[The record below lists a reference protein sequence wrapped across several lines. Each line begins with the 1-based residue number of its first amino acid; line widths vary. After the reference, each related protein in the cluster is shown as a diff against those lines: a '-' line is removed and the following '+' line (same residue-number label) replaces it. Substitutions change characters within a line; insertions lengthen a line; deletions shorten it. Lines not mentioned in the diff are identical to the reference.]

1 MKNLI
6 LSISLLMVMAT
17 SSFALETEFIEVA
30 INLEDSRVR
39 YDSSYRK
46 IDYPLGD
53 VPADVGVCSDV
64 IVRAY
69 RGIDI
74 DLQQLVHEDM
84 KNNFSVYPKIWGLS
98 RTDRNIDHRRVLN
111 LRAFFKRHGKS
122 LSISDNPNDYKPGDL
137 VTWNLKSNGSL
148 PHIGIVTNLY
158 SHDKKRPVIMHNIGR
173 GQVLEDMLFDY
184 EITGHY
190 RYGFD

>member
-1 MKNLI
+1 MKSLI
-6 LSISLLMVMAT
+6 FFISLLMGIAT
-17 SSFALETEFIEVA
+17 SSFALETKFIEVA
-30 INLEDSRVR
+30 ISLEDSSVR
-39 YDSSYRK
+39 YDGSYRK
-46 IDYPLGD
+46 IGYPLGD

-64 IVRAY
+64 IIRAY

-84 KNNFSVYPKIWGLS
+84 KKNFSVYPKIWGLS

-158 SHDKKRPVIMHNIGR
+158 SNNKKRPIIMHNMGR

-190 RYGFD
+190 RYGVD

>member
-1 MKNLI
+1 MKSLI
-6 LSISLLMVMAT
+6 FFISLLMGIAT
-17 SSFALETEFIEVA
+17 SSFALETKFIEVA
-30 INLEDSRVR
+30 ISLEDSSVR
-39 YDSSYRK
+39 YDGSYRK
-46 IDYPLGD
+46 IGYPLGD

-64 IVRAY
+64 IIRAY

-84 KNNFSVYPKIWGLS
+84 KKNFSVYPKIWGLS

-122 LSISDNPNDYKPGDL
+122 LSISDNPNDYKPGNL

-148 PHIGIVTNLY
+148 PHIGIVTNMY
-158 SHDKKRPVIMHNIGR
+158 SNNKKRPIIMHNMGR

-184 EITGHY
+184 KITGHY
-190 RYGFD
+190 RYRVD

>member
-1 MKNLI
+1 MGI
-6 LSISLLMVMAT
+6 AT
-17 SSFALETEFIEVA
+17 SSFALETKFIEVA
-30 INLEDSRVR
+30 ISLEDSSVR
-39 YDSSYRK
+39 YDGSYRK

-84 KNNFSVYPKIWGLS
+84 KKNFSVYPKIWGLS
-98 RTDRNIDHRRVLN
+98 RTDRNIDHRRVPN
-111 LRAFFKRHGKS
+111 LRTFFKRHGKS

-158 SHDKKRPVIMHNIGR
+158 SNNENRPVIMHNIGM

-190 RYGFD
+190 RYGVD

>member
-1 MKNLI
+1 MKSLI
-6 LSISLLMVMAT
+6 FFISLLMWIAT
-17 SSFALETEFIEVA
+17 SSFALETKFIEVA
-30 INLEDSRVR
+30 ISLEDSSVR
-39 YDSSYRK
+39 YDGSYRK
-46 IDYPLGD
+46 IGYPLGD

-64 IVRAY
+64 IIRAY

-84 KNNFSVYPKIWGLS
+84 KKNFSVYPKIWGLS

-122 LSISDNPNDYKPGDL
+122 LSISDNPNDYKPGNL

-158 SHDKKRPVIMHNIGR
+158 SNNKKRPIIMHNMGR

-190 RYGFD
+190 RYRVD

>member
-1 MKNLI
+1 MKSLI
-6 LSISLLMVMAT
+6 FFISLLMGIAT
-17 SSFALETEFIEVA
+17 SSFALETKFIEVA
-30 INLEDSRVR
+30 ISLEDSSVR
-39 YDSSYRK
+39 YDGSYRK
-46 IDYPLGD
+46 IGYPLGD

-64 IVRAY
+64 IIRAY

-84 KNNFSVYPKIWGLS
+84 KKNFSVYPKIWGLS

-122 LSISDNPNDYKPGDL
+122 LSISDNPNDYKPGNL

-190 RYGFD
+190 RYRVD

>member
-6 LSISLLMVMAT
+6 VSISLLMVMAT

-30 INLEDSRVR
+30 INLEDSSVR

-84 KNNFSVYPKIWGLS
+84 KKNFSVYPKIWGLS

-158 SHDKKRPVIMHNIGR
+158 SYDKERPVIMHNIGR

-190 RYGFD
+190 RYRVD

>member
-1 MKNLI
+1 MKSLI
-6 LSISLLMVMAT
+6 FFISLLMGIAT
-17 SSFALETEFIEVA
+17 SSFALETKFIEVA
-30 INLEDSRVR
+30 ISLEDSSVR
-39 YDSSYRK
+39 YDGSYRK
-46 IDYPLGD
+46 IGYPLGD

-64 IVRAY
+64 IIRAY

-84 KNNFSVYPKIWGLS
+84 KKNFSVYPKIWGLS

-158 SHDKKRPVIMHNIGR
+158 SNNKKRPIIMHNMGR

-190 RYGFD
+190 RYRVD

>member
-1 MKNLI
+1 MKSLI
-6 LSISLLMVMAT
+6 FFISLLMGIAT
-17 SSFALETEFIEVA
+17 SSFALETKFIEVA
-30 INLEDSRVR
+30 ISLEDSSVR
-39 YDSSYRK
+39 YDGSYRK
-46 IDYPLGD
+46 IGYPLGD

-64 IVRAY
+64 IIRAY

-84 KNNFSVYPKIWGLS
+84 KKNFSVYPKIWGLS

-122 LSISDNPNDYKPGDL
+122 LSISDNPNDYKPGNL

-158 SHDKKRPVIMHNIGR
+158 SNNKKRPIIMHNMGR

-190 RYGFD
+190 RYGVD

>member
-1 MKNLI
+1 MKSLI
-6 LSISLLMVMAT
+6 VSISLLMGIAT

-30 INLEDSRVR
+30 ISLEDSSVR
-39 YDSSYRK
+39 YDGSYRK

-74 DLQQLVHEDM
+74 DLQQLIHEDM

-98 RTDRNIDHRRVLN
+98 RTDRNIDHRRVPN
-111 LRAFFKRHGKS
+111 LRTFFKRHGKS
-122 LSISDNPNDYKPGDL
+122 LSISGNPNDYKPGDL

-184 EITGHY
+184 KITGHY
-190 RYGFD
+190 RYGVD

>member
-6 LSISLLMVMAT
+6 VSISLLMVMAT

-122 LSISDNPNDYKPGDL
+122 LSISDNPNDYKPGNL

-148 PHIGIVTNLY
+148 PHIGIVTNMY
-158 SHDKKRPVIMHNIGR
+158 SNNKKRPIIMHNMGR

-190 RYGFD
+190 RYRVD

>member
-122 LSISDNPNDYKPGDL
+122 LSISDNPNDYKPGNL

-190 RYGFD
+190 RYRVD

>member
-1 MKNLI
+1 MKKLFI
-6 LSISLLMVMAT
+6 LATLMGIAN
-17 SSFALETEFIEVA
+17 SSFALETKFIEVA
-30 INLEDSRVR
+30 ISLEDSSVR
-39 YDSSYRK
+39 YDGSYRK

-64 IVRAY
+64 IIRAY

-84 KNNFSVYPKIWGLS
+84 KKNFSVYPKIWGLS
-98 RTDRNIDHRRVLN
+98 RTDRNIDHRRVPN

-158 SHDKKRPVIMHNIGR
+158 SINENHPIIMHNIGM

-190 RYGFD
+190 RYGVP

>member
-1 MKNLI
+1 MKSLI
-6 LSISLLMVMAT
+6 FFISLLMGIAT
-17 SSFALETEFIEVA
+17 SSFALETKFIEVA
-30 INLEDSRVR
+30 ISLEDSSVR
-39 YDSSYRK
+39 YDGSYRK
-46 IDYPLGD
+46 IGYPLGD

-64 IVRAY
+64 IIRAY

-84 KNNFSVYPKIWGLS
+84 KKNFSVYPKIWGLS

-122 LSISDNPNDYKPGDL
+122 LSISDNPNDYKPGNL

-158 SHDKKRPVIMHNIGR
+158 SNNKKRPIIMHNMGR

-190 RYGFD
+190 RYRVD

>member
-1 MKNLI
+1 MKSLI
-6 LSISLLMVMAT
+6 FFISLLMGIAT
-17 SSFALETEFIEVA
+17 SSFALETKFIEVA
-30 INLEDSRVR
+30 ISLEDSSVR
-39 YDSSYRK
+39 YDGSYRK
-46 IDYPLGD
+46 IGYPLGD

-64 IVRAY
+64 IIRAY

-84 KNNFSVYPKIWGLS
+84 KKNFSVYPKIWGLS

-122 LSISDNPNDYKPGDL
+122 LSISDNPNDYKPGNL

-158 SHDKKRPVIMHNIGR
+158 SNNKKRPIIMHNMGR

-184 EITGHY
+184 KITGHY
-190 RYGFD
+190 RYRVD

>member
-1 MKNLI
+1 MKNFI
-6 LSISLLMVMAT
+6 VSISLLMVMAT

-30 INLEDSRVR
+30 INLEDSSVR

-98 RTDRNIDHRRVLN
+98 RTDRNIDHRRVPN
-111 LRAFFKRHGKS
+111 LRVFFKRHGKS
-122 LSISDNPNDYKPGDL
+122 FSISGNPNDYKPGDL

-158 SHDKKRPVIMHNIGR
+158 SYDKERPVIMHNIGR

-190 RYGFD
+190 RYRVD